1 MSTPITKWLGAPGG
15 ATGVGGNKRCV
26 SAVGAHTDAAKAELE
41 RVGEAQVRLAREA
54 GGMEGGCG
62 GCEGGAGA

>member
-54 GGMEGGCG
+54 GGVEG
-62 GCEGGAGA
+62 